1 MVCQRQD
8 QMIPADKVNYIDE
21 ERYHIVHDSRDIVW
35 IYTYGNGLFA
45 YDLATDELQHFE
57 SNINGFSHITS
68 NFLQYI
74 MEDRAGGIW
83 VSSEYTGI
91 SRLSVLNEGAERVF
105 PEDETLS
112 DRSNT
117 VRMINRMPDDKI
129 WLGTRRGGLYI
140 YDPHLKTIES
150 SRYFDSNIYA
160 VEEGADGSIWLGSR
174 GNGLSIDGKW
184 YTYHSDDPLSIGN
197 NNIFTLYRDRKNRM
211 WIGTFGGGLNLA
223 VKEKDKYVFKRF
235 LNNFYSQRQE
245 EIQRKR
251 AEADAVRENLE
262 AQLGIVDKKKEELDK
277 LQHQEIEKL
286 EALSGLSADEA
297 KERLV
302 ESLKEEAKTQAQS
315 YINDIMDDAKLT
327 ASKEAKRIVI
337 QSIQRV
343 ATETA
348 IENSVTV
355 FHIESDEIKGRIIGR
370 EGRNIRALE
379 AATGVEIV
387 VDDTPE
393 AIVLSAFDPV
403 RREIARLALHQL
415 VTDGRIHPARIE
427 EVVAKVRKQV
437 EEEII
442 ETGKRT
448 TIDLGIHGL
457 HPELIRIIGKMKY
470 RSSYGQNLLQHA
482 RETANLCAVMASE
495 LGLNPKKAKRAGLLH
510 DIGKVPD
517 EEPELPHAL
526 LGMKLAEK
534 FKEKPDICNAIGAHH
549 DEIEMTSLL
558 APIVQVCDAIS
569 GARPGARREIVEA
582 YIKRLNDLEQLAM
595 SYPGVTKTYAI
606 QAGRE
611 LRVIVGADKID
622 DKQTENLS
630 GEIAKKIQDEMTYPG
645 QVKITV
651 IRETRAVSFAK

>member
-1 MVCQRQD
+1 MEIIITLGSFILGGLSGYMIFRYVLTGKYERKMAQAKKEAEVIKEKKLLEVKDKFLNKKAELEKEVQQRNQQIQQGENRLKQREINLNQRQD
-8 QMIPADKVNYIDE
+8 
-21 ERYHIVHDSRDIVW
+21 
-35 IYTYGNGLFA
+35 
-45 YDLATDELQHFE
+45 DLNRKKNELE
-57 SNINGFSHITS
+57 
-68 NFLQYI
+68 
-74 MEDRAGGIW
+74 
-83 VSSEYTGI
+83 
-91 SRLSVLNEGAERVF
+91 NE
-105 PEDETLS
+105 
-112 DRSNT
+112 
-117 VRMINRMPDDKI
+117 
-129 WLGTRRGGLYI
+129 
-140 YDPHLKTIES
+140 
-150 SRYFDSNIYA
+150 
-160 VEEGADGSIWLGSR
+160 
-174 GNGLSIDGKW
+174 
-184 YTYHSDDPLSIGN
+184 
-197 NNIFTLYRDRKNRM
+197 
-211 WIGTFGGGLNLA
+211 
-223 VKEKDKYVFKRF
+223 
-235 LNNFYSQRQE
+235 
-245 EIQRKR
+245 RKR
-251 AEADAVRENLE
+251 LENQQQNLE
-262 AQLGIVDKKKEELDK
+262 RIEEEVE
-277 LQHQEIEKL
+277 QMRSQERAKL
-286 EALSGLSADEA
+286 EALSGLSAEEA
-297 KERLV
+297 RDRLV
-302 ESLKEEAKTQAQS
+302 DSLKEEAQTYAAS
-315 YINDIMDDAKLT
+315 YINEIMDDAKMT
-327 ASKEAKRIVI
+327 ANKEAKRIVI

-355 FHIESDEIKGRIIGR
+355 FHIDNDEVKGRIIGR

-393 AIVLSAFDPV
+393 AIVISAFDPV
-403 RREIARLALHQL
+403 RREICRLALHQL

-427 EVVAKVRKQV
+427 EVVAKVSKQV

-448 TIDLGIHGL
+448 TIDLGVHGL

-517 EEPELPHAL
+517 EEPELPHAIY
-526 LGMKLAEK
+526 GAKLAEK
-534 FKEKPDICNAIGAHH
+534 YKEKPEICNAIGAHH
-549 DEIEMTSLL
+549 DEMEMTSLL

-582 YIKRLNDLEQLAM
+582 YIKRLNDLENIAM

-622 DKQTENLS
+622 DKQTESLS
-630 GEIAKKIQDEMTYPG
+630 TEIAKKIQDEMTYPG

-651 IRETRAVSFAK
+651 IRETRAVSYAK